1 MSETSTGQGDG
12 PVGVPGRDLDTAGFD
27 SSLGDESTNGEA
39 AREAVG
45 AEPGDIEAPEPL
57 E

>member
-1 MSETSTGQGDG
+1 MSETPEG
-12 PVGVPGRDLDTAGFD
+12 PGTPGRDLDTAGFD
-27 SSLGDESTNGEA
+27 DSLGDESTGGDA

-45 AEPGDIEAPEPL
+45 AEPGDIDAPEPL